1 MNITS
6 EELISFIASYLWP
19 FIRIAALISIIPILS
34 AQIIPKRAKIGLAA
48 ALTLVIV
55 PTLDPMPA
63 VELLSPDGILISIYQ
78 MLIGLAM
85 GFAIR
90 IVFSAF
96 ETGGNLIGQTMGLG
110 FAQMVDPA
118 NGVTVPV
125 VSQFYTILS
134 TLLFLALNGHLIMIE
149 VLARSFKT
157 LPVALQS
164 VSSDGLWSL
173 IILSGWIFKGAVLI
187 SLPAVAALLL
197 VNIAF
202 GVMMRAAPQLNIFA
216 IGFPLTLILGFV
228 FILVTLPIFLPQF
241 TAILDNAFVTI
252 EHIITGGS

>member
-6 EELISFIASYLWP
+6 DELISFIAGYLWP
-19 FIRIAALISIIPILS
+19 FIRIAALTGIIPVLS
-34 AQIIPKRAKIGLAA
+34 AQIIPRRAKIGIAA

-63 VELLSPDGILISIYQ
+63 VELLSADGILISIYQ
-78 MLIGLAM
+78 LLIGLAM

-96 ETGGNLIGQTMGLG
+96 ETGGNMIGQTMGLG
-110 FAQMVDPA
+110 FAQMVDPS
-118 NGVTVPV
+118 NGITVPV
-125 VSQFYTILS
+125 ISQFYTVVS

-149 VLARSFKT
+149 VLAGSFKT
-157 LPVALQS
+157 MPVALQS
-164 VSSDGLWSL
+164 ISPDGLWSL
-173 IILSGWIFKGAVLI
+173 VILAGWIFKGAVLI

-216 IGFPLTLILGFV
+216 IGFPITLLLGFV

-241 TAILDNAFVTI
+241 TTIIDSAFVTI
-252 EHIITGGS
+252 EHIIAGGP